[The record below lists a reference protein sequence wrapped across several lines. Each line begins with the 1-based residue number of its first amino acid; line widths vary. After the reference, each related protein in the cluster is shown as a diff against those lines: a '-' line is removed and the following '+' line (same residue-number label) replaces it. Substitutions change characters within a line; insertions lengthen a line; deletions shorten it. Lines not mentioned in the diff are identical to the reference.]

1 MEFTLPTTKTE
12 MLDTLKLIYEHY
24 RINKGEFLQKTLSP
38 LSLENLTFQKKTDG
52 ELKEI
57 AKIYT
62 SAEQKKEKAEY
73 IAELKQKIKS
83 LETKKESLTASLET
97 ATEKAEETYRE
108 SEKKIELNVV
118 QNGLYSSSIVADKM
132 TELEKEKNETILELN
147 SDYNKEVAT
156 IEGEISGYNLL
167 IENADEYFQEI
178 FDSEIEKKA
187 EELKEEQEKLE
198 REVFRYNNGLEE
210 KRQKY
215 ANQILESNMSYEL
228 KYMEIDTLTLSK
240 EQLVNMGY
248 YRDVINC
255 VCAYYDLMDSATA
268 LEEILAESSL
278 VFYLDDFYQNIVYMY
293 KMKE

>member
-24 RINKGEFLQKTLSP
+24 RINKGEFLQKALSP
-38 LSLENLTFQKKTDG
+38 LSLENLTFQKKTDE

-83 LETKKESLTASLET
+83 LETKKESLTTSLET

>member
-38 LSLENLTFQKKTDG
+38 LSLENLTFQKKTDE

>member
-38 LSLENLTFQKKTDG
+38 LSLENLTFQKKTDE

-228 KYMEIDTLTLSK
+228 KYMEIDALTLSK

-293 KMKE
+293 KMKG